1 MKTPPLSLELIAR
14 PLPSL
19 GSCGRCVVELDV
31 DVRFGALDG
40 VHQALLCK
48 DRDHVADE
56 EVLVLLSSLDEGLLA
71 VVEDRGHA
79 ERTRQSLALIDG
91 AGDDDRHTPE
101 SLDAAVSDGDKS
113 EEHTSELQS
122 RGHLVCRLL

>member
-91 AGDDDRHTPE
+91 AGDR
-101 SLDAAVSDGDKS
+101 KS
-113 EEHTSELQS
+113 T
-122 RGHLVCRLL
+122 RLNSSHVAISY